1 MIRSVMPE
9 RFRYALRASVRTACF
24 GTPCGLYRTGTAC
37 VAGIQIDHE
46 QILLVEAMDSR

>member
-1 MIRSVMPE
+1 MNDSVCHARTFP
-9 RFRYALRASVRTACF
+9 VRTACF